1 MFRRTAIV
9 AGIALGLGASAA
21 QAQAPR
27 QGFTFWYGLTGQLS
41 EAVQSVCQR
50 FNDSQQDFS
59 VTCTSQGDYA
69 KTLQN
74 TIAAFRA
81 NEQPTVVQV
90 YDAGTAD
97 MMLANV
103 HLPARELMAQQNRA
117 VNWDNYL
124 SPIAGY
130 YATSKGEMLSFPFN
144 SSTAVM
150 YWNRGA
156 FKQAGFEQP
165 PETWEGMERALRAL
179 KAQGH
184 ACPMALDFDSWPHLE
199 QFTAVHNV
207 PMATRDNGYG
217 GLDAEYVFNQGIVK
231 RHYNNLYNWYKEGLI
246 QLRTPQG
253 GQDVVTSFAT
263 GSCAVGFASIANHQ
277 TVRRT
282 AAAGLDWTPALLPV
296 YEGTARTNSRVGGA
310 SLWTLK
316 GRPAGEYRAA
326 AAFFA
331 FLATPE
337 SETNWSTITGYIPVT
352 QTGYD
357 AMRQQGFF
365 QRPENVGREV
375 AMQSL
380 LLTEPTVN
388 SRGLR
393 LGNMTQFRAAYM
405 NEMQAAFAGSKT
417 MDQALEATQAEGNRL
432 LRRFEQTYRGKQL
445 P

>member
-1 MFRRTAIV
+1 
-9 AGIALGLGASAA
+9 
-21 QAQAPR
+21 
-27 QGFTFWYGLTGQLS
+27 
-41 EAVQSVCQR
+41 
-50 FNDSQQDFS
+50 
-59 VTCTSQGDYA
+59 
-69 KTLQN
+69 
-74 TIAAFRA
+74 
-81 NEQPTVVQV
+81 
-90 YDAGTAD
+90 
-97 MMLANV
+97 
-103 HLPARELMAQQNRA
+103 
-117 VNWDNYL
+117 
-124 SPIAGY
+124 
-130 YATSKGEMLSFPFN
+130 
-144 SSTAVM
+144 
-150 YWNRGA
+150 
-156 FKQAGFEQP
+156 
-165 PETWEGMERALRAL
+165 
-179 KAQGH
+179 
-184 ACPMALDFDSWPHLE
+184 
-199 QFTAVHNV
+199 
-207 PMATRDNGYG
+207 
-217 GLDAEYVFNQGIVK
+217 
-231 RHYNNLYNWYKEGLI
+231 
-246 QLRTPQG
+246 
-253 GQDVVTSFAT
+253 
-263 GSCAVGFASIANHQ
+263 
-277 TVRRT
+277 
-282 AAAGLDWTPALLPV
+282 
-296 YEGTARTNSRVGGA
+296 
-310 SLWTLK
+310 LK